1 MSYISIVG
9 GKIIKTTKGA
19 HHMYAKESIIF
30 NSNKSIIETGVENG
44 ITHNEPKDPPVFNF
58 LTTPIPAKAIVMFRP
73 LSNWKGEFG
82 FDWMRTGSGTSLGQT
97 SILGDVDYKT
107 ILGYYN
113 NNLSSNHFIED
124 TVDANHNGEKDLY
137 EALKK
142 EYKIYPITSKLDS
155 EGHPVEYLA
164 PILSMYKNEK
174 ESAKSIAV
182 LQLQIEV
189 EGSEP
194 EDLVIE
200 YERAYFEITK
210 NSGTPP
216 LLATESGTSTK
227 EEKPEEKMKQL
238 KITKTVTSG
247 TFNTFDIQIE
257 CKACFGTAKEINAYT
272 ITPNPD
278 PAKTDK
284 IKTLAGVLRVMPND
298 KTKRKVKNIVLV
310 NVKTDINPLIRGTE
324 EGFNTKKITLEEQK
338 VMIRKILRQ
347 ALIDPIFTIEELDLS
362 STGIGVTNTTV
373 RDDFNHRYVV
383 DGKLKCYYDHR
394 ATIPTGWKSLS
405 DYLFDKLV
413 ATKGNRYNNYMRVF
427 YVAQSGYFIDRNNRP
442 FPPLTSDLHL
452 GGYTDGINP
461 KNIVI
466 TQDADLTAS
475 AHEVLHSLKLPHTW
489 ESKSH
494 IETGTTSNTAAQAK
508 HSLKYMSTNNVM
520 DYGEFSK
527 QYFLY
532 YWQCLVAN
540 NNATAEPPNYTPA
553 L

>member
-1 MSYISIVG
+1 MSYILFVE
-9 GKIIKTTKGA
+9 GKIIETTGGN
-19 HHMYAKESIIF
+19 HDVYSNEQIVF
-30 NSNKSIIETGVENG
+30 NANGPITQTGVEKGLSYND
-44 ITHNEPKDPPVFNF
+44 PKDPPVFKF

-73 LSNWKGEFG
+73 QTNWRGEFG

-107 ILGYYN
+107 ILGHYN
-113 NNLSSNHFIED
+113 NNLSSNPFIED
-124 TVDANHNGEKDLY
+124 TLDANHNGVKDLY

-164 PILSMYKNEK
+164 PILSMYKNEN

-210 NSGTPP
+210 NNGAPP
-216 LLATESGTSTK
+216 LLAPESATSTK

-257 CKACFGTAKEINAYT
+257 CKACFGTVKEINAYT
-272 ITPNPD
+272 ITANPD

-310 NVKTDINPLIRGTE
+310 NVKTDVDNDRTAE
-324 EGFNTKKITLEEQK
+324 EGFVTDHITLEGQK
-338 VMIRKILRQ
+338 VTIRKILRQ
-347 ALIDPIFTIEELDLS
+347 AMIDPIFTIEELDI
-362 STGIGVTNTTV
+362 STVSNG
-373 RDDFNHRYVV
+373 RDHFNHTYV
-383 DGKLKCYYDHR
+383 DGEKLKCYYDHR

-413 ATKGNRYNNYMRVF
+413 AAKGNRYNNYMRVF
-427 YVAQSGYFIDRNNRP
+427 YMAQSGYSIDRNNLV
-442 FPPLTSDLHL
+442 FPSSGNL
-452 GGYTDGINP
+452 GGYTDGANP
-461 KNIVI
+461 KNIVM
-466 TQDADLTAS
+466 TKDASPTSS

-489 ESKSH
+489 ESKNH
-494 IETGTTSNTAAQAK
+494 LEAGTSSNTAAQAK
-508 HSLKYMSTNNVM
+508 HSLKFKSTNNIM
-520 DYGEFSK
+520 DYGEFNK

-532 YWQCLVAN
+532 YWQCIVAN
-540 NNATAEPPNYTPA
+540 NSASAEPPNYTPA
-553 L
+553 P

>member
-1 MSYISIVG
+1 MSYILFVE
-9 GKIIKTTKGA
+9 GKIIETTGGNHDVYSNEK
-19 HHMYAKESIIF
+19 IVF
-30 NSNKSIIETGVENG
+30 NANGPITQIGVEKGLSYND
-44 ITHNEPKDPPVFNF
+44 PKDPPVFKA

-73 LSNWKGEFG
+73 LANWSGEFG
-82 FDWMRTGSGTSLGQT
+82 FDWMRTGSGTNLGQT

-107 ILGYYN
+107 ILGHYN
-113 NNLSSNHFIED
+113 NNLSSNPFIED
-124 TVDANHNGEKDLY
+124 TLDANHNGVKDLY

-155 EGHPVEYLA
+155 EGRPVEYLA
-164 PILSMYKNEK
+164 PILSMYKNEN

-210 NSGTPP
+210 NNGAPP
-216 LLATESGTSTK
+216 LLAPESATSTK

-257 CKACFGTAKEINAYT
+257 CKACFSTVKEINAYT
-272 ITPNPD
+272 ITANPD

-310 NVKTDINPLIRGTE
+310 NVKTDVDVDTKAE
-324 EGFNTKKITLEEQK
+324 EGFKTDNLTLEGQK
-338 VMIRKILRQ
+338 VTIRKILRQ
-347 ALIDPIFTIEELDLS
+347 ALIDPIFTIEELDI
-362 STGIGVTNTTV
+362 STVSNG
-373 RDDFNHRYVV
+373 RDNFNRKYIV

-394 ATIPTGWKSLS
+394 ATIPTGWQSLS

-413 ATKGNRYNNYMRVF
+413 VAKGNRYNNYMRVF
-427 YVAQSGYFIDRNNRP
+427 YVAQSGFFIDRNNHP
-442 FPPLTSDLHL
+442 FPPFSSTNLHL
-452 GGYTDGINP
+452 GGYTDGVNP
-461 KNIVI
+461 KNIVM
-466 TQDADLTAS
+466 TKDADLTAS

-532 YWQCLVAN
+532 YWQSVVAN
-540 NNATAEPPNYTPA
+540 NNASVEPVNYIPA
-553 L
+553 P

>member
-1 MSYISIVG
+1 MSYTLIVE
-9 GKIIKTTKGA
+9 GKIIETTGGN
-19 HHMYAKESIIF
+19 HDVYSNEQIVF
-30 NSNKSIIETGVENG
+30 NANGPITQTGVEKGLSYND
-44 ITHNEPKDPPVFNF
+44 PKDPPVIKA

-73 LSNWKGEFG
+73 LSNWQGEFG
-82 FDWMRTGSGTSLGQT
+82 FDWMRTGSGTNLGQT

-107 ILGYYN
+107 ILGHYN
-113 NNLSSNHFIED
+113 NNLSSNPFIED
-124 TVDANHNGEKDLY
+124 TLDANHNGVKDLY

-155 EGHPVEYLA
+155 AGQPVEYLA
-164 PILSMYKNEK
+164 PILSMYKNEN

-210 NSGTPP
+210 NSSTPP
-216 LLATESGTSTK
+216 LLATESATSTK

-257 CKACFGTAKEINAYT
+257 CKACFGTVKEINAYT
-272 ITPNPD
+272 ITANPD

-310 NVKTDINPLIRGTE
+310 NVKTDVDNIPITKE
-324 EGFNTKKITLEEQK
+324 EGFVTDNITLEGQK

-347 ALIDPIFTIEELDLS
+347 ALIDPIFTIETLDLS
-362 STGIGVTNTTV
+362 SIGATNTIE
-373 RDDFNHRYVV
+373 RDNFNHKYVV
-383 DGKLKCYYDHR
+383 GGKLKCYYVHE
-394 ATIPTGWKSLS
+394 ATTIPTGWKSLS

-413 ATKGNRYNNYMRVF
+413 AVKGNRYNNYMRVF
-427 YVAQSGYFIDRNNRP
+427 YVAQSGYYIDKNNQIAP
-442 FPPLTSDLHL
+442 NPAVGNL
-452 GGYTDGINP
+452 GGYTDGANP
-461 KNIVI
+461 KNIVM
-466 TQDADLTAS
+466 TKDASPTSS

-489 ESKSH
+489 ESKNH
-494 IETGTTSNTAAQAK
+494 LEAGTSSNTAAQAK
-508 HSLKYMSTNNVM
+508 HSLKFKSTNNIM
-520 DYGEFSK
+520 DYGEFNK

-532 YWQCLVAN
+532 YWQCIVAN
-540 NNATAEPPNYTPA
+540 NSASAEPPNYTPVP
-553 L
+553 

>member
-19 HHMYAKESIIF
+19 HHMYAKESIVF
-30 NSNKSIIETGVENG
+30 NSNKSITETGVENG
-44 ITHNEPKDPPVFNF
+44 ITHNAPKDPPVFKF

-82 FDWMRTGSGTSLGQT
+82 FDWMRTGSGTDLGQT

-113 NNLSSNHFIED
+113 NNLSSNPFIAD
-124 TVDANHNGEKDLY
+124 TLDANNNGEKDLY

-155 EGHPVEYLA
+155 AGHPVEYLA
-164 PILSMYKNEK
+164 PILSMYKNEN
-174 ESAKSIAV
+174 ESVKSIAV

-189 EGSEP
+189 EGTEP

-216 LLATESGTSTK
+216 LLTPESATSTK

-284 IKTLAGVLRVMPND
+284 IKTPAGVLRVMPND

-310 NVKTDINPLIRGTE
+310 NVINEIGNIPPKAE
-324 EGFNTKKITLEEQK
+324 EGFKTGTITIDKQK
-338 VMIRKILRQ
+338 AMIRKTLRQ
-347 ALIDPIFTIEELDLS
+347 ALIDPIFIIEELDI
-362 STGIGVTNTTV
+362 STIRAG
-373 RDDFNHRYVV
+373 RDDFNHRYV
-383 DGKLKCYYDHR
+383 DAGKLKCYYDHR
-394 ATIPTGWKSLS
+394 ATTIPTGWKSLS
-405 DYLFDKLV
+405 DYLFEKLV
-413 ATKGNRYNNYMRVF
+413 VAKGNRYNNYMRVF
-427 YVAQSGYFIDRNNRP
+427 YVAQGGFSIDKNNLT
-442 FPPLTSDLHL
+442 FPSTGILT
-452 GGYTDGINP
+452 GYTDGGNP
-461 KNIVI
+461 KNIVM
-466 TQDADLTAS
+466 TKDAEVQTLS
-475 AHEVLHSLKLPHTW
+475 HEVLHSLKLPHTW
-489 ESKSH
+489 ESKNH
-494 IETGTTSNTAAQAK
+494 MEAGTSSNTVPQAK
-508 HSLKYMSTNNVM
+508 HSLKYLATNNIM
-520 DYGEFSK
+520 DYGANK
-527 QYFLY
+527 YFLY
-532 YWQCLVAN
+532 YWQCIVAN
-540 NNATAEPPNYTPA
+540 NNASAEPPNYTPA
-553 L
+553 P

>member
-30 NSNKSIIETGVENG
+30 NSNKAITETGVENG
-44 ITHNEPKDPPVFNF
+44 ITHNEPKDPPVFKA

-73 LSNWKGEFG
+73 HSKWSGEFG
-82 FDWMRTGSGTSLGQT
+82 FDWMRTGSGADLGQT
-97 SILGDVDYKT
+97 NLLGDVDYKT
-107 ILGYYN
+107 ILGHYN
-113 NNLSSNHFIED
+113 NNLSSNPFIAD
-124 TVDANHNGEKDLY
+124 TLDVNHNGEKDLY

-155 EGHPVEYLA
+155 SGHPIEYLA
-164 PILSMYKNEK
+164 PILSMYKNEN
-174 ESAKSIAV
+174 ESAKSISV

-200 YERAYFEITK
+200 YESTYFEITK

-216 LLATESGTSTK
+216 LLAPESGTSTK

-257 CKACFGTAKEINAYT
+257 CKACFGTVKEINAYT
-272 ITPNPD
+272 ITANPD

-298 KTKRKVKNIVLV
+298 KTKRKVKKIVLV
-310 NVKTDINPLIRGTE
+310 NVKTDIDTNGRAE
-324 EGFNTKKITLEEQK
+324 EGFKTDNITLEGQK
-338 VMIRKILRQ
+338 TMIRKILRQ
-347 ALIDPIFTIEELDLS
+347 ALIDPVFTIETLDLS
-362 STGIGVTNTTV
+362 NTGVGVTNTTE
-373 RDDFNHRYVV
+373 RDNFNHRYV
-383 DGKLKCYYDHR
+383 DGEKLKCYYDHR
-394 ATIPTGWKSLS
+394 ATTIPRGWKSLS

-413 ATKGNRYNNYMRVF
+413 ATQGHKYDNYMRVF
-427 YVAQSGYFIDRNNRP
+427 YMAQSGYSIDRNNLI
-442 FPPLTSDLHL
+442 FPSSGNL
-452 GGYTDGINP
+452 GGYTDGVNP
-461 KNIVI
+461 KNIVM
-466 TQDADLTAS
+466 TKDASSTAS

-489 ESKSH
+489 ESKNH
-494 IETGTTSNTAAQAK
+494 IEAGTTSNTAPQAK

-520 DYGEFSK
+520 DYGANK
-527 QYFLY
+527 YFLY
-532 YWQCLVAN
+532 YWQCIVAN
-540 NNATAEPPNYTPA
+540 NSASAEPPNYTPVP
-553 L
+553 

>member
-1 MSYISIVG
+1 MSRIRIVG
-9 GKIIKTTKGA
+9 GTITKTTEGA
-19 HHMYAKESIIF
+19 HHMYSEENIIF
-30 NSNKSIIETGVENG
+30 NAGKTITEVGEENG
-44 ITHNEPKDPPVFNF
+44 TTYNDPKDPPVIKV

-73 LSNWKGEFG
+73 QANWSGEFG
-82 FDWMRTGSGTSLGQT
+82 FDWMRTGSGTGLGQT

-107 ILGYYN
+107 ILGHYN
-113 NNLSSNHFIED
+113 NNLSSNPFIAD
-124 TVDANHNGEKDLY
+124 TVDANHNGVKDLY

-155 EGHPVEYLA
+155 AGQPVEYLA
-164 PILSMYKNEK
+164 PILSMYKNEN

-210 NSGTPP
+210 NNGAPP
-216 LLATESGTSTK
+216 LLAPESATSTK

-257 CKACFGTAKEINAYT
+257 CKASFGTVKEINAYT
-272 ITPNPD
+272 VTPNPD

-298 KTKRKVKNIVLV
+298 KTKRKVKNIVLI
-310 NVKTDINPLIRGTE
+310 NVKTDVDVDGIE
-324 EGFNTKKITLEEQK
+324 EKGFVTNNITLEGQK
-338 VMIRKILRQ
+338 TMIRKILRQ
-347 ALIDPIFTIEELDLS
+347 ALIDPIFTIETLDLS
-362 STGIGVTNTTV
+362 SVGATNTTE
-373 RDDFNHRYVV
+373 RDNFNHKYVV
-383 DGKLKCYYDHR
+383 GGKLKCYYVHG
-394 ATIPTGWKSLS
+394 ATTIPTGWKSLS

-413 ATKGNRYNNYMRVF
+413 AVKGNRYNNYMRVF
-427 YVAQSGYFIDRNNRP
+427 YVAQSGYYIDRNNQIAP
-442 FPPLTSDLHL
+442 DPAVGNL
-452 GGYTDGINP
+452 GGYTDGANP
-461 KNIVI
+461 KNIVM
-466 TQDADLTAS
+466 TKDASPTSS

-489 ESKSH
+489 ESKNHLEAGRS
-494 IETGTTSNTAAQAK
+494 SNTAAQAK
-508 HSLKYMSTNNVM
+508 HSLKFKSTNNIM
-520 DYGEFSK
+520 DYGEFNK

-532 YWQCLVAN
+532 FWQCIVAN
-540 NNATAEPPNYTPA
+540 NSASAEPPNYTPA
-553 L
+553 P